1 MFPRKFSFVPAK
13 ISFSLKSFVKS
24 VCWVLI
30 SRSDIFYLAG
40 WEYRGFVVGPVTWSA
55 SGHVTSG
62 GKTGRDQKFEA
73 LAIITSTWNFN
84 FDRGPSIKLER
95 GYGWKDNCGSMC
107 GSGFCADSGGQW
119 LARDRPL
126 TRVTRHYAH
135 ISPTWTFSDIFMSYI
150 FWKVEPSSTL
160 VCWPGTMVVSHLCPT
175 WIFSSEASLGHIV
188 LE

>member
-1 MFPRKFSFVPAK
+1 MTFLTTNWLQMPQLFAYQRQSAFQNVPSLVPAK

-73 LAIITSTWNFN
+73 LAIITSTWNSN
-84 FDRGPSIKLER
+84 FDRGPSINIER

-135 ISPTWTFSDIFMSYI
+135 ISPTWTFSDIG
-150 FWKVEPSSTL
+150 
-160 VCWPGTMVVSHLCPT
+160 CH
-175 WIFSSEASLGHIV
+175 IFSEK
-188 LE
+188 